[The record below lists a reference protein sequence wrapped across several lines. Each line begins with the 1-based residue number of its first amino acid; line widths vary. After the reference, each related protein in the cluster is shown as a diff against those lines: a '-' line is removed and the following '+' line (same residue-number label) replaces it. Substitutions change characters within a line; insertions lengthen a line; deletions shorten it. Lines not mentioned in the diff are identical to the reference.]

1 MLNLICNFNIAECLV
16 NFNMFLKNFMFFFG
30 GLLLFMKQPEIFHC
44 SLDYIV
50 TGKTTDAIMSQIPDT
65 IVQILYSDDKEE
77 LDRLNRCLQIYV
89 ELMNHAKK

>member
-1 MLNLICNFNIAECLV
+1 M
-16 NFNMFLKNFMFFFG
+16 
-30 GLLLFMKQPEIFHC
+30 FHC

-50 TGKTTDAIMSQIPDT
+50 TGKTTDAILSQIPDT

-77 LDRLNRCLQIYV
+77 LDHLNRYLQIYV